1 MKVDKKKIG
10 YLLIFV
16 MVLSSFAYA
25 FIQGYYAP
33 TNKDQ
38 ELPKERKISF
48 LSENQRI
55 LAISQGYTII
65 YLNYTSPNSEV
76 RSYLNSLTINYKVY
90 LIENQSNEDYL
101 KIESLKGSREIKNP
115 TLNQTIDLLCKIMID
130 MPIDCVLR
138 EIK

>member
-1 MKVDKKKIG
+1 MKVDKKTIG
-10 YLLIFV
+10 YLLIVV
-16 MVLSSFAYA
+16 MALSSFAYA

-38 ELPKERKISF
+38 ELPNKRKISF

-55 LAISQGYTII
+55 LAISQGYTLI
-65 YLNYTSPNSEV
+65 YLNYTSPNSEI
-76 RSYLNSLTINYKVY
+76 RSYLDSLTMNYKVY
-90 LIENQSNEDYL
+90 LVENQSNEDYL